1 MLAWGRKM
9 LNEIHH
15 RKLQFWYYSQQV
27 IFYINFKQISTLF
40 FCYFFPFVWSLS
52 LQRNKVREGVAVP
65 RFNASWVFHQHEK
78 VADYFWLLWLLLK
91 WCSCP
96 SMVTVH
102 VIFFF
107 FYLFM
112 SWHLNSLC
120 LCEWGVLLIFFNSF
134 PSLYLSFFRYKSLVV
149 VFLALFSFPF
159 LFIEHSFIRNNLKW
173 TLFCA

>member
-1 MLAWGRKM
+1 MTQFASFFVSIGLISSKTNLWEKMLAWGRKM

-107 FYLFM
+107 FLPV
-112 SWHLNSLC
+112 H
-120 LCEWGVLLIFFNSF
+120 VLTFKLLVFVWMGCSF
-134 PSLYLSFFRYKSLVV
+134 D
-149 VFLALFSFPF
+149 FLQLFSES
-159 LFIEHSFIRNNLKW
+159 LFEL
-173 TLFCA
+173 L